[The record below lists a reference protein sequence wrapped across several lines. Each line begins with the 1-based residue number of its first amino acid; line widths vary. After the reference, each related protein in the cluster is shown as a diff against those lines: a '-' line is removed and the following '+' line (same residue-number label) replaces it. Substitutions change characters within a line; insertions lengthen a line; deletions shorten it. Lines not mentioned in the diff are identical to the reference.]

1 MKKMRKT
8 ILALALVFSFAL
20 PLSVG
25 AAMNGIDVSSWQ
37 SGIEVDQLQGVEF
50 VISKATEGTSYVNP
64 DCDRVYWDAKNS
76 GKKVGVYHFAGGGN
90 AIAEAEYFVENIN
103 GYIGEAV
110 LVLDFDGSAIYPG
123 VGGVKTWLDAVY
135 NMTGVRA
142 MV

>member
-20 PLSVG
+20 PLPVG

-90 AIAEAEYFVENIN
+90 AIAEAEYFVDNIS

-110 LVLDFDGSAIYPG
+110 LVLDFEGSAIYQG
-123 VGGVKTWLDAVY
+123 VGWAKT
-135 NMTGVRA
+135 
-142 MV
+142 